1 MCMHVHICF
10 QERERKTELSQ
21 WTCVCFHAHVGI
33 FAIEREV
40 GGGEII
46 GIWPNTAIKRNKKG
60 KQGGVGRC
68 TYICV
73 TLKGLQFE

>member
-40 GGGEII
+40 GVRLLVSGQILPSR
-46 GIWPNTAIKRNKKG
+46 GIRRVSK
-60 KQGGVGRC
+60 VGWVDVRI
-68 TYICV
+68 YV
-73 TLKGLQFE
+73 SH